1 MAWVWL
7 GFWSVLVVPSPKFQ
21 DQLVGVPVEESVK
34 FTASGA
40 VPLLGLALKLATGA
54 VTGGAVAVI
63 VLVVLLD
70 PPELRT
76 VKLTV
81 QVPGLA

>member
-1 MAWVWL
+1 MN
-7 GFWSVLVVPSPKFQ
+7 PSQKFQ
-21 DQLVGVPVEESVK
+21 DQLLGVPVEESVK
-34 FTASGA
+34 FTESGV

-70 PPELRT
+70 PPELLT

-81 QVPGLA
+81 